1 MLRLKIKHLM
11 VTVLLAL
18 ALPILGCD
26 GTPVAPSETKGKAA
40 ITVDTRTITV
50 EEYNDALNRLLP
62 PESEEVGSEEIA
74 ELKKSIIAQLIEEAL
89 LLDSAIKRGLTVTES
104 ELEVEVEYIQGTV
117 GAEEFD
123 SIVTKRYGSLE
134 NWKDELRRK
143 LLIGKVIEQVI
154 TSGVEITEET
164 AQIYYDE
171 HISEYKVPEQVHA
184 RMILVDSE
192 EEARAIRKKLT
203 PENFAQTAKDVS
215 ISPEGER
222 GGDLGFFGIGD
233 MPEEFEEVAFTT
245 RQGGISRILKTGYGY
260 HIFFIE
266 ERRKSIMLEF
276 ETVKDDIIEEMSREV
291 AERKFSEWITTL
303 KRNAD
308 IRIKEQLL

>member
-1 MLRLKIKHLM
+1 MRLKKRALIATTLF
-11 VTVLLAL
+11 TLVLPL
-18 ALPILGCD
+18 LGCD
-26 GTPVAPSETKGKAA
+26 KMPVAPTEAKGKAA
-40 ITVDTRTITV
+40 IMVDTRTITV
-50 EEYNDALNRLLP
+50 KEYNDALNRLLP
-62 PESEEVGSEEIA
+62 PESEEVGAEEIA

-89 LLDSAIKRGLTVTES
+89 LLDSAIKRGLTVTEA

-123 SIVTKRYGSLE
+123 NIVTKRYGSVE

-154 TSGVEITEET
+154 TSRVEITAET

-184 RMILVDSE
+184 RMILVESD
-192 EEARAIRKKLT
+192 EEARAVRKKLT
-203 PENFAQTAKDVS
+203 PENFADIAKDVS

-222 GGDLGFFGIGD
+222 GGDLGFFGKGD
-233 MPEEFEEVAFTT
+233 MPEEFEVVAFTT
-245 RQGGISRILKTGYGY
+245 RQGSISRIIKTGYGY

-266 ERRKSIMLEF
+266 ERRKSILLDF
-276 ETVKDDIIEEMSREV
+276 EDVKEEIIEAMSREV
-291 AERKFSEWITTL
+291 AERKFSEWVTTL